1 MSRVN
6 LTFQTFFNRRVLL
19 AFAIVILLCSLCFA
33 LLRYFL
39 EDSLDLAQLLNSSRR
54 SSEDFISNHIKYVS
68 KKDFQKLID
77 LEDFEFLLNH
87 SPCEN
92 FEMQPLV
99 VILIHS
105 APKGFQKRRV
115 IRETWGKIDPRSL
128 LLFLVGTTNSTETQ
142 KKIDDEFKV
151 SFCYL
156 FQFFSSCNICFRI
169 TTI

>member
-6 LTFQTFFNRRVLL
+6 LTLQTFINRRVLL
-19 AFAIVILLCSLCFA
+19 AFVIVILFCFSLCLAHF
-33 LLRYFL
+33 RYFL
-39 EDSLDLAQLLNSSRR
+39 EESLDLTQLLNNSRK
-54 SSEDFISNHIKYVS
+54 SPEDFILNHLKYVS
-68 KKDFQKLID
+68 KKDFQSLID

-87 SPCEN
+87 SPCES
-92 FEMQPLV
+92 FKVQPQV

-128 LLFLVGTTNSTETQ
+128 MLFLVGTTNSTETQ

-151 SFCYL
+151 SFSYQML
-156 FQFFSSCNICFRI
+156 Y
-169 TTI
+169 